1 MVGSSRARLGAARYS
16 EQHACWTVLVL
27 SCACARRRASI
38 ACAVVGELEALPAW
52 QRKEK
57 RMQQLYSRYRERHP
71 LIPLELQPARHPNL
85 ELARRERDLLK
96 EQLKGS
102 PLKSGKVKQAE
113 AALEERSRRQ
123 QALMDVATP
132 AMGWAMQEGSAAS
145 TPPPPAAA
153 ATLQTSCCRRWK
165 CCLQRQR
172 HYTTTT
178 ADHYE

>member
-1 MVGSSRARLGAARYS
+1 MSTGGGARRNLGAKMDAEAAR
-16 EQHACWTVLVL
+16 A
-27 SCACARRRASI
+27 AREGSTA
-38 ACAVVGELEALPAW
+38 
-52 QRKEK
+52 
-57 RMQQLYSRYRERHP
+57 
-71 LIPLELQPARHPNL
+71 LELQPARHPNL